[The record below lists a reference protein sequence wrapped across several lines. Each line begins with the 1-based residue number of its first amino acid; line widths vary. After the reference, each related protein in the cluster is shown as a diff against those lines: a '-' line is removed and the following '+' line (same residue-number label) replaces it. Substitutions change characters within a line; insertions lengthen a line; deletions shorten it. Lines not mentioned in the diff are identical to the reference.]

1 MRYCVIKVG
10 DFSYAAFS
18 PSTCEAVADA
28 LKRFPHARS
37 VSVRTRMQ
45 ATPADTVQ
53 PAPGMPCL
61 ARRPAPR
68 EPQGAARLAVA
79 ADAAGDVA
87 GQVAWGKAL
96 AYCAPALH

>member
-37 VSVRTRMQ
+37 VSVRTRLH
-45 ATPADTVQ
+45 APFAAALPAALGVPW
-53 PAPGMPCL
+53 PARQHASGEL
-61 ARRPAPR
+61 
-68 EPQGAARLAVA
+68 
-79 ADAAGDVA
+79 
-87 GQVAWGKAL
+87 AWGEGL
-96 AYCAPALH
+96 ACCAPALH

>member
-37 VSVRTRMQ
+37 VSVRTRMH
-45 ATPADTVQ
+45 ASVVAGTVPA
-53 PAPGMPCL
+53 AFGMPCL
-61 ARRPAPR
+61 ARRHAPG
-68 EPQGAARLAVA
+68 EPTGSARLAVA
-79 ADAAGDVA
+79 GDAA
-87 GQVAWGKAL
+87 GQVAWGKGL